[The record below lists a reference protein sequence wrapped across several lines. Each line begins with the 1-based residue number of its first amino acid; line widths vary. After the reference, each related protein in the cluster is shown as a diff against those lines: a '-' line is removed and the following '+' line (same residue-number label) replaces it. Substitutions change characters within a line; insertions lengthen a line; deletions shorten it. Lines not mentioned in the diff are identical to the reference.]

1 MGGVRITE
9 RQPEPYTNFRVG
21 GGGFSLV
28 LICALCTP
36 AASASQSFLAVLL
49 PGGTTT
55 CFLPTPS
62 LPSPGSFSIPANTP
76 DCLSAG
82 QKEAKARREE
92 LGDPRGIGGGSWHE
106 RGGQICV
113 FLGPWARTSPPP
125 HLVLWGWT
133 SQPSCTCL
141 GRKSIRASF
150 LAFGLKVP
158 VPAKVLE
165 LQGTI
170 SVDATYPEALD
181 TSFL

>member
-1 MGGVRITE
+1 MGGIRITE

-28 LICALCTP
+28 FICALCTP
-36 AASASQSFLAVLL
+36 AASASQSFLRVLL

-92 LGDPRGIGGGSWHE
+92 LGDPRGMGGGGAGMREVGKSVCSWGPGPRPHPLPTLSCGVGPPSQVA
-106 RGGQICV
+106 RAWGGRVLGQV
-113 FLGPWARTSPPP
+113 FWL
-125 HLVLWGWT
+125 
-133 SQPSCTCL
+133 
-141 GRKSIRASF
+141 
-150 LAFGLKVP
+150 LA
-158 VPAKVLE
+158 
-165 LQGTI
+165 
-170 SVDATYPEALD
+170 
-181 TSFL
+181 